1 MRMQPNT
8 ASAHRRPNKRF
19 NGNMRVVATYERN
32 QEMRYAGVAKTAA
45 GVLIDITFT
54 LRSGRLRPISV
65 HKVKR
70 AKRERYEKE
79 S

>member
-1 MRMQPNT
+1 
-8 ASAHRRPNKRF
+8 
-19 NGNMRVVATYERN
+19 MRVVATYERN